1 MKFSLKPKKENAYA
15 DISVQS
21 KKIPFAVVESYKAIR
36 TNLSFLLSSAKSNV
50 VAITSPNSGEG
61 KSTTAA
67 NMAIAFSQL
76 GEKVLLIDADMRR
89 SSLHKKLRTDN
100 GDGLSNILAGMA
112 KAEDCVRKINDN
124 LFFLPSGRIPP
135 NPSELLGSPAFEKL
149 IKSVSPSYNCVIID
163 TPPMNV
169 VSDTLIAAPHTAG
182 IVMVVRDGQTHNEDI
197 KHVIDSA
204 EFAGIKILGA
214 VINGV
219 KQASGGG
226 YRYSSKYYKSRYYSY
241 SKN

>member
-1 MKFSLKPKKENAYA
+1 MRHSSKRRNESYYA

-36 TNLSFLLSSAKSNV
+36 TNLSFILSSAKSNV

-89 SSLHKKLRTDN
+89 ASLHKKLKTNN
-100 GDGLSNILAGMA
+100 GDGLSNVLAGMA
-112 KAEDCVRKINDN
+112 KAEDCVQKINDN

-135 NPSELLGSPAFEKL
+135 NPSELLGNASFEKL
-149 IKSVSPSYNCVIID
+149 IKSLSPSYNCVIID

-169 VSDTLIAAPHTAG
+169 LSDVLIVAPHTAG
-182 IVMVVRDGQTHNEDI
+182 IVLVVRDGQTQNDDI
-197 KHVIDSA
+197 KRVIDSSR
-204 EFAGIKILGA
+204 FANIKILGA
-214 VINGV
+214 VINGI
-219 KQASGGG
+219 KQSSAGG
-226 YRYSSKYYKSRYYSY
+226 SKYYKNRYFN
-241 SKN
+241 KN

>member
-1 MKFSLKPKKENAYA
+1 MSFFKLKNKESSYS
-15 DISVQS
+15 DMSVQN

-36 TNLSFLLSSAKSNV
+36 ANLTFLLSSAKNNIV
-50 VAITSPNSGEG
+50 VVTSPNSGEG

-76 GEKVLLIDADMRR
+76 GERVLLIDSDMRK
-89 SSLHKKLRTDN
+89 STLHKKLKTEN
-100 GDGLSNILAGMA
+100 GDGLSNVLAGMA
-112 KAEDCVRKINDN
+112 EVNDCITKINDN

-135 NPSELLGSPAFEKL
+135 NPSELLGSVEFEKL
-149 IKSVSPSYNCVIID
+149 LNMVSPNYNCVIID

-169 VSDTLIAAPHTAG
+169 VSDTIVAASHTAG
-182 IVMVVRDGQTHNEDI
+182 IVLVVRDRRTHNDDI
-197 KHVIDSA
+197 RRVIDSA

-219 KQASGGG
+219 TQSSPRG
-226 YRYSSKYYKSRYYSY
+226 YKYDYYSKYYK
-241 SKN
+241 NH

>member
-1 MKFSLKPKKENAYA
+1 MRHSSKRRNENYYA

-36 TNLSFLLSSAKSNV
+36 TNLSFILSSAKSNV

-89 SSLHKKLRTDN
+89 ASLHKKLKTNN
-100 GDGLSNILAGMA
+100 GDGLSNVLAGMA
-112 KAEDCVRKINDN
+112 KAEDCVQKINDN
-124 LFFLPSGRIPP
+124 LYFLPSGRIPP
-135 NPSELLGSPAFEKL
+135 NPSELLGNASFENL
-149 IKSVSPSYNCVIID
+149 IKSLSPSYNCVIID

-169 VSDTLIAAPHTAG
+169 LSDVLIVAPHTAG
-182 IVMVVRDGQTHNEDI
+182 IVLVVRDGQTQNDDI
-197 KHVIDSA
+197 KRVIDSSR
-204 EFAGIKILGA
+204 FANIKILGA
-214 VINGV
+214 VINGI
-219 KQASGGG
+219 KQSSAGG
-226 YRYSSKYYKSRYYSY
+226 SKYYKNRYFN
-241 SKN
+241 KN